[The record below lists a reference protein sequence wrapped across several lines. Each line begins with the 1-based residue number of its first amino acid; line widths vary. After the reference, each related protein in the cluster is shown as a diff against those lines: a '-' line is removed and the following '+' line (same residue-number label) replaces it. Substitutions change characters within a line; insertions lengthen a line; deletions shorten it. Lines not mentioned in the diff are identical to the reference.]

1 MFAKIRGP
9 LSFFVC
15 YWCLLKRELNAVTL
29 EFELSNLCSLQHC
42 HGRHSQRER
51 SYEATER
58 YIHSLRAEACQK
70 DTRVLQPQIPAKRS
84 GDSNLAKSKTMIQ
97 GGICRNKSAPGFSAI
112 FTISPYSDPYN
123 IGQLY
128 KPRHPA
134 TAATCTP
141 FQHDSRYPPIHTTA
155 PETIFGPEIPT
166 HWNRACSLSE

>member
-1 MFAKIRGP
+1 MP
-9 LSFFVC
+9 L
-15 YWCLLKRELNAVTL
+15 LLN
-29 EFELSNLCSLQHC
+29 S
-42 HGRHSQRER
+42 
-51 SYEATER
+51 SYQICVLYSIVMADIPSVREATKLQKDTSIPFGPKR
-58 YIHSLRAEACQK
+58 VKK